1 MKIKSAV
8 LASLVCL
15 ASASA
20 FATTV
25 TPASTLT
32 LVSTSGVASAGDYIY
47 PYNFS
52 VNGSST
58 LTSLMCLDYNRTITL
73 SETWNVTASAI
84 PTDASET
91 ALNYQAEAIIFSNV
105 QSGAASNIDAQFAA
119 WSLFDPT
126 DIQGKAGF
134 TTSAQDLASSSLALA
149 ASQTLTAS
157 FFSHYQ
163 LYLPTS
169 DTTGW
174 TNGIP
179 QEFIGAAQTPE
190 PSSLILLGS
199 GLLGVA
205 GSLRRRLVRA

>member
-8 LASLVCL
+8 LASLLCL

-20 FATTV
+20 SAFAN
-25 TPASTLT
+25 TLT

-58 LTSLMCLDYNRTITL
+58 LTSLMCLDYNRTVTL
-73 SETWNVTASAI
+73 GETWNVTTSAI
-84 PTDASET
+84 PTGTSQT
-91 ALNYQAEAIIFSNV
+91 ALDYQAEAIIFSKV
-105 QSGAASNIDAQFAA
+105 QSGAASNMDAQFAA

-134 TTSAQDLASSSLALA
+134 TTSAQNLASSALALA
-149 ASQTLTAS
+149 GSQTLTAS
-157 FFSHYQ
+157 FYSHYQ
-163 LYLPTS
+163 LFLPTS
-169 DTTGW
+169 NTAGW
-174 TNGIP
+174 TDGIP
-179 QEFIGAAQTPE
+179 QEFIGTAQTPE

-205 GSLRRRLVRA
+205 GTLRRRLVRA